1 MSVAVGVD
9 IGSASH
15 AVAVCRDG
23 AHEAERRAL
32 KISANHAGFVDL
44 DAWLARQPEP
54 VARVVM
60 ESSGHYWFNLASH
73 LHRHGYAVAV
83 VNPLEA
89 KYFGKRR
96 LQRSKSDP
104 ADARTLAALAMVDQP
119 PTREPLRGAELREAS
134 RFAMRLVREQGQVCQ
149 RILRLVDIGFP
160 ELTEVWD
167 DPTCMSALAVLRRA
181 PTARAVS
188 RLRVD
193 TLAKLKRPGDR
204 ARAIGPAKA
213 EQLKR
218 LATESVAAPEL
229 EAQVGFEM
237 HLLIGQY
244 DLLEQQIHEADR
256 RVAALLD
263 GDVAQRLLSIPGVG
277 PSTVG
282 TLMAEI
288 GDIWRFS
295 DVDQLLAYAGVHPKE
310 QRSGKKGADPETSWV
325 MAKTG
330 NAYLREATYRMA
342 VVGIQ
347 HNPLIREHYAR
358 KRAAGKSR
366 MNAVGHCMSK
376 ALSLVWGVW
385 RGGEPFDAAHGS
397 RRRETT
403 SPPPEA

>member
-9 IGSASH
+9 VGSANH
-15 AVAVCRDG
+15 VVAVCRGG
-23 AHEAERRAL
+23 AREAERRAV
-32 KISANHAGFVDL
+32 KITANRAGFGDL
-44 DAWLARQPEP
+44 DTWLAGQPEP
-54 VARVVM
+54 VTRVVM

-104 ADARTLAALAMVDQP
+104 ADARTLAALAMVDEP

-181 PTARAVS
+181 PTARAVA
-188 RLRVD
+188 RLRID
-193 TLAKLKRPGDR
+193 TLAKLKRPGDG
-204 ARAIGPAKA
+204 ARSIGSAKA
-213 EQLKR
+213 AQLKR

-229 EAQVGFEM
+229 ETQVGFEM
-237 HLLIGQY
+237 RLLIGQY
-244 DLLEQQIHEADR
+244 DLLEQQIHDADR
-256 RVAALLD
+256 RVASLLN
-263 GDVAQRLLSIPGVG
+263 GDVAQCLLSIPGVG

-330 NAYLREATYRMA
+330 NAYLREAAYRMA

-347 HNPLIREHYAR
+347 HNPLIKEHYAR

-385 RGGEPFDAAHGS
+385 RGGEPFDATHGS
-397 RRRETT
+397 RRRE
-403 SPPPEA
+403 A

>member
-9 IGSASH
+9 IGSTRH

-23 AHEAERRAL
+23 AREAESKAV
-32 KISANHAGFVDL
+32 KITANRAGFDEL
-44 DAWLARQPEP
+44 DAWLAGQAP

-73 LHRHGYAVAV
+73 LHRHGYPVAV

-104 ADARTLAALAMVDQP
+104 ADARTLAALAMVDEP
-119 PTREPLRGAELREAS
+119 RTREPMVGAELREAS

-160 ELTEVWD
+160 ELAEVWD

-181 PTARAVS
+181 PTARAVAQ
-188 RLRVD
+188 LRAD
-193 TLAKLKRPGDR
+193 KLAQLRRPGNG
-204 ARAIGPAKA
+204 ARPIGQAKA
-213 EQLKR
+213 AQLKR
-218 LATESVAAPEL
+218 LAATSVAAPEL
-229 EAQVGFEM
+229 EAQVAFEM
-237 HLLIGQY
+237 RLLIGQY
-244 DLLEQQIHEADR
+244 DLLEQQIREADV

-263 GDVAQRLLSIPGVG
+263 GEVAQRLLSIPGVG
-277 PSTVG
+277 ASTVG

-288 GDIWRFS
+288 GDIWRFT

-330 NAYLREATYRMA
+330 NAYLREAAYRMA

-347 HNPLIREHYAR
+347 HNPVIRGHYAR

-397 RRRETT
+397 RREKTT
-403 SPPPEA
+403 STPAEA